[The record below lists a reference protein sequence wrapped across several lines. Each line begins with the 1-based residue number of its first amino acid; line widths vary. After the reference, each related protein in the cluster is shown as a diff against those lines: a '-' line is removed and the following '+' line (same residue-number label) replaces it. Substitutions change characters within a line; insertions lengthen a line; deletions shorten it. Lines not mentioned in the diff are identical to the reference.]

1 MFGSDNILKQMRM
14 PGRQAPSAGDKFELD
29 RSELF
34 VDEDR
39 PPSRTAR
46 LGIILIGGRG
56 CPGAQVP
63 PEAQN
68 HPPLPLLPHAL
79 RGARSSSL

>member
-1 MFGSDNILKQMRM
+1 M
-14 PGRQAPSAGDKFELD
+14 PATSLNWD

-56 CPGAQVP
+56 SPGAQVP